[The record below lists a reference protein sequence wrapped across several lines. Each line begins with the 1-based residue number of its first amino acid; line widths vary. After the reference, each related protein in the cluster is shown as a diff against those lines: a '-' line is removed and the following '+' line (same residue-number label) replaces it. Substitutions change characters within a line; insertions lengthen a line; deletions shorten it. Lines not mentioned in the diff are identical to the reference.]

1 MKIRLFIP
9 LIFVFTASILQAQDA
24 TKKELLIQTS
34 KALALDARNKFS
46 KAVLAAKEKGWPIQY
61 ASQNQANA
69 KLIGVDDKGWP
80 KYYIG
85 FADPVASITIGA
97 NKLWPGAASN
107 LNLSGSDDIMTN
119 KLGVWDE
126 GSPLLTHKEFTG
138 RITQKDNAKE
148 VVTHSTHV
156 AGIIMSK
163 GLNPLSK
170 GMSYNVKGILDYDWN
185 SDLSEMSAAAANGL
199 LISNHSYG
207 TVAGWNRNSDS
218 ANRWEFNG
226 RVNEKEDYRFG
237 LYDFDAQIQDSIA
250 YNAPNYLIIA
260 AAGNN
265 RTSVGPAVG
274 ETYWRR
280 NEAGRMVNSGA
291 RPADISSN
299 DSYGSIVTD
308 KNAKNVLTVGAV
320 YGIPSEYN
328 KKEDVV
334 ISNFSSWGPTDDGR
348 IKPDI
353 VAQGVSVYAPIAS
366 NDSSYGYLSGT
377 SMAAPSAAGS
387 LLLLQELGHRFTL
400 NGAPRVLKSA
410 TLKGLAIHTA
420 NEAGLYPGPDYKFGW
435 GLLNVAEA
443 AQVLNTAF
451 TNNNSATSPHFVYEN
466 TLLNGESKTYT
477 IIASGTRPVK
487 ATIVWTDIKGSSSE
501 VLNDAN
507 PELVNDLDLLI
518 TQGNRTHHTWNLTP
532 SSPDNQAF
540 KGINSVD
547 NVEKVE
553 VDTSLVGTNYTITVK
568 HKGTLE
574 RGQQNYSLII
584 SGAGGTAYCSS
595 AATSAAGTK
604 IDSIQLN
611 NIKFSKTTADN
622 YVDNTALFV
631 NGESNGTLNLFM
643 KLSSADAT
651 NNNRFVK
658 VFIDYNN
665 NGVFDTNELVHT
677 SAAITNGD
685 YSANFDLISNLI
697 VNQFTKLRVVVA
709 ETTAATNVTACGTYT
724 IGETQDYTLRVVNP
738 SNDVQLLAITN
749 PSGGVSEKEVQYV
762 TIKVANNGAS
772 KLTNLP
778 LSLEVKKGNTTIL
791 NIKETFTGRLYGS
804 EIMTYTFQT
813 PIAIEL
819 SQNYTITASASLA
832 NDQQPANNT
841 MIATIISA
849 NPSPAITGSATGCNE
864 NVQLLVNN
872 PISNDQYL
880 WYNQNTDLSKP
891 IANGTVIRTS
901 TSATN
906 LYVGRGWTG
915 FIGPKDKTTLS
926 SSGGYNNWGSSY
938 GEFLRFNTTGPIQ
951 LETTKIYTGYAGK
964 IELEL
969 RALSTF
975 TDSTY
980 SYFPSQTQKAILHVG
995 ASSPSPTPAT
1005 GSTGSGTPTP
1015 FVEGDSGRIY
1025 AINMNLAQA
1034 GNYILIARCLDSA
1047 TIFRNNNIATN
1058 NHPFGPTV
1066 LASITG
1072 NWAGANFEKFYY
1084 FFYNM
1089 QISTPQYEKALSKI
1103 PVILTAKPI
1112 ISQIGNDS
1120 LYTTAADS
1128 YQWFMNDESIAG
1140 ATKSGIK
1147 VTKNAMYKVSAT
1159 TGTCTNYSDNKLVL
1173 ITDIPQAPTKEIG
1186 LKIVSTDYVENI
1198 IKGNQFYI
1206 QFNNVKTNAIG
1217 LNILNSSGQIVFQ
1230 KDKLNN
1236 QNTAQ
1241 PVQVPTLSTG
1251 IYYVKVFANNKVYV
1265 QSVFV
1270 TNN

>member
-1 MKIRLFIP
+1 MKLRLFIP
-9 LIFVFTASILQAQDA
+9 LIFVCTASILQAQDA

-631 NGESNGTLNLFM
+631 NGESNGTVSLFM

-1112 ISQIGNDS
+1112 ITQIGIDS
-1120 LYTTAADS
+1120 LNTTAADS

>member
-9 LIFVFTASILQAQDA
+9 FIFVFIVSILQAQDA

-34 KALALDARNKFS
+34 KELALEARNKFS

-61 ASQNQANA
+61 ASQNQTNA
-69 KLIGVDDKGWP
+69 KLIGVDEKGWP

-85 FADPVASITIGA
+85 FADPVQAITIGA
-97 NKLWPGAASN
+97 NKLWPGASSN
-107 LNLSGSDDIMTN
+107 LNLSGSDDNMTN

-126 GSPLLTHKEFTG
+126 GSPQLTHKEFSG
-138 RITQKDNAKE
+138 RITQKDNAKNI
-148 VVTHSTHV
+148 VTHSTHV
-156 AGIIMSK
+156 AGIVMSK

-170 GMSYNVKGILDYDWN
+170 GMAYNVKGILDYDWN

-207 TVAGWNRNSDS
+207 TVTGWNYNSDS
-218 ANRWEFNG
+218 ARWEFNG
-226 RVNEKEDYRFG
+226 RFNEKEDYRFG
-237 LYDFDAQIQDSIA
+237 LYDYDAQIADSIA
-250 YNAPNYLIIA
+250 YNAPNYLIVY

-265 RTSVGPAVG
+265 RTSTGPAVG
-274 ETYWRR
+274 QTYWRR
-280 NEAGRMVNSGA
+280 NESGRMINAGA

-299 DSYGSIVTD
+299 DSYGSISTD

-320 YGIPSEYN
+320 FGIPSQYN
-328 KKEDVV
+328 KKEDVIV
-334 ISNFSSWGPTDDGR
+334 SNFSSWGPTDDGR

-353 VAQGVSVYAPIAS
+353 TAQGVSVFAPIAT

-377 SMAAPSAAGS
+377 SMAAPGAAGS
-387 LLLLQELGHRFTL
+387 LLLLQELSHRFTL
-400 NGAPRVLKSA
+400 NNAPRVLKSA
-410 TLKGLAIHTA
+410 TVKGLAIHTA
-420 NEAGLYPGPDYKFGW
+420 NEAGLYPGPDYKYGW
-435 GLLNVAEA
+435 GLLNIDEA
-443 AQVLNTAF
+443 AQVLNTAL
-451 TNNNSATSPHFVYEN
+451 TNNNSANSPHFVYEN
-466 TLLNGESKTYT
+466 TLLNGESKSYT
-477 IIASGTRPVK
+477 ITASGTRPVK
-487 ATIVWTDIKGSSSE
+487 ATIVWTDVKGSSSE

-507 PELVNDLDLLI
+507 PELINDLDLTI
-518 TQGNRTHHTWNLTP
+518 IQGNKTFNTWNLTP

-540 KGINSVD
+540 KGVNNID

-595 AATSAAGTK
+595 AATSNAGTK

-631 NGESNGTLNLFM
+631 NGESNGSVSLFM
-643 KLSSADAT
+643 RLSSADAT

-665 NGVFDTNELVHT
+665 NGLFDTNELVHS

-709 ETTAATNVTACGTYT
+709 EATAATSVTACGNYT
-724 IGETQDYTLRVVNP
+724 LGETQDYTLRVVNP
-738 SNDVQLLAITN
+738 SNDVQLLEITN
-749 PSGGVSEKEVQYV
+749 PSGGVSEKTIQYV
-762 TIKVANNGAS
+762 TVKVANNGANR
-772 KLTNLP
+772 LTNLP
-778 LSLEVKKGNTTIL
+778 LNLEVKKGNATIL

-813 PIAIEL
+813 PISIEL
-819 SQNYTITASASLA
+819 NQTYTITASATLA
-832 NDQQPANNT
+832 NDQQPANNAMT
-841 MIATIISA
+841 ATIISP
-849 NPSPAITGSATGCNE
+849 NSSPAISGSATGCNE

-880 WYNQNTDLSKP
+880 WYSQNTDLSKP

-901 TSATN
+901 TTATN
-906 LYVGRGWTG
+906 VYVGRGWTG
-915 FIGPKDKTTLS
+915 FIGPKDNTTLS
-926 SSGGYNNWGSSY
+926 NTGGYNNWGSSF
-938 GEFLRFNTTGPIQ
+938 GEFIRFNTTGPIQ
-951 LETTKIYTGYAGK
+951 LETTKLYTGYAGK

-975 TDSTY
+975 TDTTY
-980 SYFPSQTQKAILHVG
+980 SYFPSQTQKAILHVS

-1005 GSTGSGTPTP
+1005 GSAGSGTPTP
-1015 FVEGDSGRIY
+1015 FVQGDTGRIY
-1025 AINMNLAQA
+1025 AINMNIPQA

-1047 TIFRNNNIATN
+1047 TIFRNNNITTN

-1066 LASITG
+1066 LTSITG

-1089 QISTPQYEKALSKI
+1089 QISTPKYEKALSKI

-1112 ISQIGNDS
+1112 ISQIGIDS
-1120 LYTTAADS
+1120 LNTTAADT
-1128 YQWFMNDESIAG
+1128 YQWFMNDETIAG

-1159 TGTCTNYSDNKLVL
+1159 IGTCTNYSDNKLVL

-1206 QFNNVKTNAIG
+1206 QFNNVKTNSIG
-1217 LNILNSSGQIVFQ
+1217 LSILNSSGQTVFQ

-1236 QNTAQ
+1236 QNSAQ
-1241 PVQVPTLSTG
+1241 PVQVPTLTTG